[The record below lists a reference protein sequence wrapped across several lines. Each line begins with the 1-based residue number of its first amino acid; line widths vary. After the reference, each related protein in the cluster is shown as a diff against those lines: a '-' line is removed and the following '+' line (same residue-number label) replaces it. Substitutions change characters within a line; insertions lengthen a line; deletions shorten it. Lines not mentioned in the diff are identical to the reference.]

1 MTPPANTDDLPPSPA
16 LLPTGLID
24 LLPPAAEAE
33 AIAVGRL
40 MKVFASH
47 GYERVKPP
55 LAEFAD
61 GLLANMGAATADQ
74 VFRVMDPDTHRMLG
88 LRADM
93 TPQVARIA
101 THRLAARPRPLR
113 LSYAGQCL
121 RVRGSSVDPNRQVA
135 QAGMEL
141 IGPDSPEADAEMV
154 LLAAEALDA
163 LGLVRLSFDLTMP
176 TLAPALMDGAGITGP
191 ARGALARALDRKDA
205 AGVAAHGGSIAALLA
220 DLLLSAG
227 PVGPALTVLD
237 AAHLAPGPAAQRD
250 RMRAAVDAI
259 LARAPTLRL
268 TLDPVEFRGF
278 QYHTGL
284 CLTVYAPG
292 QAEALGRGG
301 RYLTGDQEPATGL
314 TLFPDAILRVC
325 PPPPPRLR
333 AFLPWGAAPDHG
345 AALRAQGFATVAAL
359 GPAEPA
365 SNALTHEAS
374 RLRCTHILRD
384 GAAVP
389 LNPE

>member
-1 MTPPANTDDLPPSPA
+1 MTEDLPPSPA

-33 AIAVGRL
+33 AVAVGRL
-40 MKVFASH
+40 MKVFGSH

-61 GLLANMGAATADQ
+61 GLLAGMGAATSDQ

-101 THRLAARPRPLR
+101 THRLAGRPRPLR

-121 RVRGSSVDPNRQVA
+121 RVRGSPVDPNRQVA

-141 IGPDSPEADAEMV
+141 IGPDSPAADAEMV
-154 LLAAEALDA
+154 LLGAEALGA
-163 LGLVRLSFDLTMP
+163 LGVPHPSFDLTMP
-176 TLAPALMDGAGITGP
+176 TLAPALLDGAGIAGP
-191 ARGALARALDRKDA
+191 GRAALVRALDRKDA
-205 AGVAAHGGSIAALLA
+205 AGVAAHGGAIAGLLTE
-220 DLLLSAG
+220 LLLSAG
-227 PVGPALTVLD
+227 PVGPAMGVLD
-237 AAHLAPGPAAQRD
+237 AARLGPGPAALRERLRD
-250 RMRAAVDAI
+250 TVDAI
-259 LARAPTLRL
+259 LGRAPGSRL

-301 RYLTGDQEPATGL
+301 RYLTGDGEPATGL

-325 PPPPPRLR
+325 PTPMPRPR
-333 AFLPWGAAPDHG
+333 AFVPWGAAAEG
-345 AALRAQGFATVAAL
+345 AVALRAQGFATVAAL
-359 GPAEPA
+359 DAADPAA
-365 SNALTHEAS
+365 EAV

-389 LNPE
+389 LSSE

>member
-1 MTPPANTDDLPPSPA
+1 MTDDTPPSPA

-61 GLLANMGAATADQ
+61 SLLANMGAATADQ
-74 VFRVMDPDTHRMLG
+74 VFRVMDPGTHRMLG

-163 LGLVRLSFDLTMP
+163 LGLVRPSFDITMP
-176 TLAPALMDGAGITGP
+176 TLAPALMDGAGIVGP
-191 ARGALARALDRKDA
+191 ARAALAHALDRKDA

-227 PVGPALTVLD
+227 PVGPAMAVLD
-237 AAHLAPGPAAQRD
+237 AARLAPGPAVQRD
-250 RMRAAVDAI
+250 RMRATVKAI

-301 RYLTGDQEPATGL
+301 RYHTGDHEPATGL

-325 PPPPPRLR
+325 PPLPARPR
-333 AFLPWGAAPDHG
+333 AFLPWGAAPGHG

-359 GPAEPA
+359 DPADAAPDA
-365 SNALTHEAS
+365 PTHEAR

-384 GAAVP
+384 GAAAP